1 MLYITDDVGS
11 VALTPDTAVG
21 AKAFR
26 CVTDPL
32 N

>member
-1 MLYITDDVGS
+1 MLYVTTKSARVG
-11 VALTPDTAVG
+11 LTVSRGEG

-26 CVTDPL
+26 CVTDPV